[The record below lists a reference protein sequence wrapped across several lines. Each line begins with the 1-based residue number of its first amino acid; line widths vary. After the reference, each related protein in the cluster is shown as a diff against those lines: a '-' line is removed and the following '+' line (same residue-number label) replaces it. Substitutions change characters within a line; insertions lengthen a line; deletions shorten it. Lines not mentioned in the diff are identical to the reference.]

1 MGEEFYC
8 ILKLVSGEE
17 IISLISLDDENND
30 DPLIILQN
38 PIMIK
43 IVEGPAGLMIK
54 VKPWMELCEDDI
66 YFIRMSKVMTMTETR
81 DKNII
86 DIYEDYIKGDSTEDI
101 FDSHSSKVK
110 PSTKMG
116 YVSSVEEARKS
127 LENIFNSDSK
137 EIKDI

>member
-66 YFIRMSKVMTMTETR
+66 YFIRMSKVMTMTE
-81 DKNII
+81 
-86 DIYEDYIKGDSTEDI
+86 KGI
-101 FDSHSSKVK
+101 LLKI
-110 PSTKMG
+110 
-116 YVSSVEEARKS
+116 S
-127 LENIFNSDSK
+127 LILILLKLNHLLKWDMFLQ
-137 EIKDI
+137 